1 MIKIH
6 YRYRDRAKP
15 ACAIKWKSNDS
26 GKNRARQWLSE
37 MNNKPNYVIERIEG
51 LEGFTTLFQ
60 SKTDYTETSDERVE
74 RWSDEIQQS
83 QSKPE

>member
-1 MIKIH
+1 MIKIY

-26 GKNRARQWLSE
+26 GTDRARQWLSE
-37 MNNKPNYVIERIEG
+37 MSNKPNYVIERIEG

-60 SKTDYTETSDERVE
+60 DYISKTNHTETSNERVE
-74 RWSDEIQQS
+74 RWNDEMS
-83 QSKPE
+83 QSPE